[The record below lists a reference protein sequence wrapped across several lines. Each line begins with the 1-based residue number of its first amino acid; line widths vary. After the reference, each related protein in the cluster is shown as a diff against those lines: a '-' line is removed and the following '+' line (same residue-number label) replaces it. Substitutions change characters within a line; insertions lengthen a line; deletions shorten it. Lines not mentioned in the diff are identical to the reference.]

1 MRKAVASRE
10 YQVDPHPPP
19 HTIPATVT
27 QAWHEVMRVMVV
39 VEALLLVAGMH
50 WLVSCRARCAPG
62 RGGMMEEEPMARYY
76 VASKATDHSTLWTLA
91 IKRCPDRPHIQ
102 HRDYKDNP
110 LPVTDS
116 SWPPVYLVTPT
127 YRRTAQMADLTRLAQ
142 TLMLVPG
149 LHWVVVEDAEV
160 RSEAVAE
167 LLDRTG
173 LRYTHLAAT
182 KPPNFKK
189 KFLGRGVF
197 NRREGLR
204 WLRQHA
210 TEGVLYFADDDNT
223 YDVRIFH
230 EIRRTQRVSVFPV
243 GMILQLGISS
253 PVVRNGKVVK
263 FHDGFQAGRKFA
275 LDMAGF
281 AVNLRV
287 LHANP
292 QATMPERLTF
302 LEDGFLKQ
310 LHLELEDLEPLAS
323 GCTEVLVWHTRTQS
337 SPTPLLENLSK
348 EDMDTNL
355 ITLYRN
361 MLR

>member
-1 MRKAVASRE
+1 MNTCDYAFA
-10 YQVDPHPPP
+10 
-19 HTIPATVT
+19 HTCLSCLAIRRPARCKWTAALDHRSVMHCR
-27 QAWHEVMRVMVV
+27 AWHEVMRVMVV

-62 RGGMMEEEPMARYY
+62 RGGMMEEEPM
-76 VASKATDHSTLWTLA
+76 
-91 IKRCPDRPHIQ
+91 
-102 HRDYKDNP
+102 
-110 LPVTDS
+110 DS